1 MRHLFFVKSL
11 YIQTVFPTPILPMT
25 QVELF
30 HQPAIVDGA
39 LAEPVEAARPA
50 RQEAGPVH
58 PSEDRDTEPRAAY
71 EVCLADYAHGTDE
84 AIGLAQRRF
93 QRELERQLGTD
104 VLPALHAFQNASESS
119 EHELS
124 KADIALAR
132 RWAKAYDTART
143 AGFRD
148 LGDTDEAFFEVRAT
162 S

>member
-1 MRHLFFVKSL
+1 
-11 YIQTVFPTPILPMT
+11 MT

-39 LAEPVEAARPA
+39 LPEPFEEAPPV
-50 RQEAGPVH
+50 RQKAGPALSF
-58 PSEDRDTEPRAAY
+58 PERETEPPAAY
-71 EVCLADYAHGTDE
+71 EVLLADYAHASDE

-93 QRELERQLGTD
+93 QRELERQLGSD
-104 VLPALHAFQNASESS
+104 VLPALRAFQNASESS
-119 EHELS
+119 ENELS

-162 S
+162 A